1 MRRVSVILSLLLISL
16 FFGCQREVSY
26 IGGPDT
32 PAFVGETA
40 TPDPLTA
47 ALQGNVFDETGT
59 PAAGVTVQAGSKT
72 ATTNAAG
79 YFRINDAA
87 LDKKSSV
94 VTATK
99 TGYFKAYRTFAATA
113 GANNVE
119 IKLVKRVL
127 AGSIDAAAGGD
138 VSLSNGSKITLPS
151 GGVMNAATGAAYT
164 GGVSVYAAAI
174 DPTSAD
180 INQIIPGS
188 FMANDKD
195 GRRVLLS
202 SYGMLAVEL
211 ESTSGEKLQ
220 IKPGSTAR
228 LTTAIPSS
236 AQASAPATI
245 ALWYVDEAAGIWKE
259 EGTATKNGN
268 TYTGDVAHFTYWN
281 CDLAVPTVTFTARF
295 VTANGQ
301 PLVHT
306 PVNIRPAGVTYGGYA
321 HGYTD
326 SLGQVS
332 GPVPANMNLVLEV
345 MQYGVGQCSSPI
357 YSQNIGPF
365 TQAANLGTVTVPN
378 TSNAIKTIKGKLLD
392 CSNAPVT
399 AGYAVISVGYYTY
412 YASVNAAGDFEKTFV
427 QCSSAN
433 NAYAVVGINTATQQ
447 QNAAPV
453 TGTLTQAITDVG
465 NVTACG
471 TSSAQ
476 FITYVVDGTTFNLVS
491 PGDSLTGTTTQ
502 VQGNPLLYTD
512 IDGYRPVNNSKTQ
525 IGFSFSS
532 SGQSNGTYAVTYLS
546 VNSFDSTVTVTAPF
560 NATVTNFPT
569 ATGGFYEGSFSGQFT
584 ASGAAHSISA
594 TFRVRRNR

>member
-1 MRRVSVILSLLLISL
+1 MRRISVALGLLLLSF

-47 ALQGNVFDETGT
+47 ALQGNVFDETGA

-94 VTATK
+94 VTAAK
-99 TGYFKAYRTFAATA
+99 TGYFKAYRSFAATS

-119 IKLVKRVL
+119 IKLLKRTL
-127 AGSIDAAAGGD
+127 AGNIDAAAGGE
-138 VSLSNGSKITLPS
+138 VSLNNGSRIALPA
-151 GGVMNAATGAAYT
+151 GGVVIAATGASYT
-164 GGVSVYAAAI
+164 GQVNVYAAAI

-180 INQIIPGS
+180 IDQIIPGS

-220 IKPGSTAR
+220 IKPGSTAK
-228 LTTAIPSS
+228 LTTAIPSP

-245 ALWYVDEAAGIWKE
+245 ALWYVDEVTGIWKE
-259 EGTATKNGN
+259 EGTAAKNGN
-268 TYTGDVAHFTYWN
+268 AYTGDVKHFTYWN

-295 VTANGQ
+295 VTASGQ
-301 PLVHT
+301 PLVNT

-345 MQYGVGQCSSPI
+345 MQNGTGQCASPI
-357 YSQNIGPF
+357 YSQNVGPY
-365 TQAANLGTVTVPN
+365 TQATNLGTVTVPN

-392 CSNAPVT
+392 CGNAPLS
-399 AGYAVISVGYYTY
+399 AGYAVISVGYTVY
-412 YASVNAAGDFEKTFV
+412 YASVNATGDFEKTFV

-433 NAYAVVGINTATQQ
+433 NAYSVLGVNTATQQ
-447 QNAAPV
+447 QNTAPV
-453 TGTLTQAITDVG
+453 TGTITQAVTDVG
-465 NVTACG
+465 SITACG
-471 TSSAQ
+471 TSSSQ
-476 FITYVVDGTTFNLVS
+476 FFNYTLDGASFNLTS
-491 PGDSLTGTTTQ
+491 PGDSLRGKLFGATNQWTSVLSGESMATAS
-502 VQGNPLLYTD
+502 
-512 IDGYRPVNNSKTQ
+512 RR
-525 IGFSFSS
+525 FSFTFTSP
-532 SGQSNGTYAVTYLS
+532 GLTAGTYPLSYINVNTY
-546 VNSFDSTVTVTAPF
+546 DSTSLPTPINV
-560 NATVTNFPT
+560 TVTNFPT
-569 ATGGFYEGSFSGQFT
+569 VPGQFYEGSFSGQFRDRSNANHT
-584 ASGAAHSISA
+584 ISA
-594 TFRVRRNR
+594 TFRTRYQ